1 MYAISLTTPLH
12 PHIVIV
18 FVGGTAAGRV
28 IRSDRSTSGGGFG
41 VGTWNCVAGVEG
53 WMEVGSRCYFST
65 AVIVVVIYSC
75 PYYNGGSLL
84 ICALSL
90 SNAYIHT
97 HTHMYFRSIEKK
109 VHATVSPMNP
119 CVVRVVS
126 DAKKIVN
133 FRHFFSFT
141 FRCSSLRCV
150 THTRI
155 IHTAALSSD
164 RPGIG
169 VIKEKSNV
177 FDTITAAES
186 RCC

>member
-1 MYAISLTTPLH
+1 VYAISLTTPLH

-41 VGTWNCVAGVEG
+41 GGTWNCVAGVEG

-109 VHATVSPMNP
+109 SPRDSVTDEPVCRP
-119 CVVRVVS
+119 CRVGCQENRKFS
-126 DAKKIVN
+126 T
-133 FRHFFSFT
+133 FFFLHFSLLV
-141 FRCSSLRCV
+141 SSLCHSHAHY
-150 THTRI
+150 THCRT
-155 IHTAALSSD
+155 LL
-164 RPGIG
+164 RPAG
-169 VIKEKSNV
+169 N
-177 FDTITAAES
+177 
-186 RCC
+186 RRH